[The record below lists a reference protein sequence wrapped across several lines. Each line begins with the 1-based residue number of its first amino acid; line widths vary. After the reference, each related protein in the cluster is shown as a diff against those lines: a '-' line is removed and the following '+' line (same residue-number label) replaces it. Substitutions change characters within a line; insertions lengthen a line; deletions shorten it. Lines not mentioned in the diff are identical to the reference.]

1 MTVADR
7 MAALVARVPELARTQ
22 PVLEDFWREVDAEME
37 RILPLVESD
46 ADQRVLDD
54 HYSVLMEKVDV
65 MGLLQSEAD

>member
-7 MAALVARVPELARTQ
+7 MAALVARVSELARTH
-22 PVLEDFWREVDAEME
+22 PVLEDFWLEVDAEME

-54 HYSVLMEKVDV
+54 QYSVLMEKVDV
-65 MGLLQSEAD
+65 IGLMQSGVD

>member
-54 HYSVLMEKVDV
+54 HYSVLMERVDV

>member
-54 HYSVLMEKVDV
+54 HYSVLMERVDV
-65 MGLLQSEAD
+65 MGLMQSGVD